1 MLYLPN
7 RFPYFTIYLPI
18 VDKAGPQVLCF
29 GKNAGS
35 TWGSAL
41 AWAHG
46 ICLATAELAFFVA
59 RLRLRHFLLEVTPM
73 PDYEKLY
80 HRMVNASEDALAALE
95 AGHPAR
101 AREILIAAE
110 RRAEEAYLSETET
123 TVE

>member
-18 VDKAGPQVLCF
+18 VARAGLQVLCF

-59 RLRLRHFLLEVTPM
+59 RLRLRHFLSEVMPM

-80 HRMVNASEDALAALE
+80 HLMVNASEDALQAME
-95 AGHPAR
+95 AGNFAR
-101 AREILIAAE
+101 AREILIDAELAAE
-110 RRAEEAYLSETET
+110 ERYLNATKA
-123 TVE
+123 TV